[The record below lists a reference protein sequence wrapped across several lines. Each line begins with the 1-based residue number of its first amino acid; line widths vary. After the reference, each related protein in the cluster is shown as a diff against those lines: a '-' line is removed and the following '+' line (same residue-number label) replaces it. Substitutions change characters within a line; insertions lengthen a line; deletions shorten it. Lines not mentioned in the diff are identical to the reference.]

1 MTLEALA
8 CIYFAGAV
16 ITGFSVTKLKHFYR
30 CVLLWPLF
38 WLLLMVIVLEMAL
51 EDLRHGS

>member
-16 ITGFSVTKLKHFYR
+16 ITGFPVTKLNHFYR
-30 CVLLWPLF
+30 CVLIWPLF
-38 WLLLMVIVLEMAL
+38 WLLLLVVVLEMAL
-51 EDLRHGS
+51 EDLRHDS

>member
-1 MTLEALA
+1 MTLETLA
-8 CIYFAGAV
+8 CIYFTGAV

-30 CVLLWPLF
+30 CVLVWPLF

>member
-30 CVLLWPLF
+30 CVLIWPLF
-38 WLLLMVIVLEMAL
+38 WLLLLVVVLEMAL
-51 EDLRHGS
+51 EDLRHDS

>member
-1 MTLEALA
+1 MTLETLA

-16 ITGFSVTKLKHFYR
+16 ITGFSVTKLTHFYR

-38 WLLLMVIVLEMAL
+38 WLLLLVIFLEMAL
-51 EDLRHGS
+51 EDLRHDS